1 MRTAALAP
9 LPPGDHRLH
18 GARPPVDLAARGWT
32 EEEHVASGV
41 ATSPGGREAAYAVRV
56 LVRRPPA
63 ERASGTLCAEWLN
76 VSSGAEAA
84 PDWTYL
90 AEELLRSGHAWAG
103 VSAQY
108 VGVMGGQAS
117 VAVGD
122 GDGDGDGDGGSPGL
136 VGADPERYGGLVHP
150 GDAWCHDVHEQVAR
164 AVADLVGAD
173 LVLAVG
179 ESQSACLLSRHLV
192 SVHGPGS
199 PFGGYLVHSRA
210 GALPPLEPSGAQHTM
225 AEVLAQP
232 PAPLPVDL
240 VPTLVVQTE
249 TDVLGRMRSL
259 PARQPDG
266 ALLRTW
272 EVAGTAH
279 ADKFQIDA
287 FEELLGC
294 PTPVNRGQQ
303 VYVLRAGLRALERWA
318 RGGGAPPTGESL
330 QVSGGA
336 GEETYVVDALGNTL
350 GGVRT
355 PAVDAAVQRLSGSA
369 PAGASLLCQLFGSTT
384 PVPPEL
390 LAQRWSSAAEYLAAY
405 EAATDAMVAAGFAV
419 PEDRQAL
426 LSESRPD
433 LLTHP

>member
-1 MRTAALAP
+1 MRTAALDP
-9 LPPGDHRLH
+9 LPPGEHRLH
-18 GARPPVDLAARGWT
+18 GARPPVDLAAHGWT

-41 ATSPGGREAAYAVRV
+41 AVSPSGQEAAYAVRV
-56 LVRRPPA
+56 LVRNPPA
-63 ERASGTLCAEWLN
+63 ERASGTLCVEWLN

-90 AEELLRSGHAWAG
+90 ADELVRSGHAWAG

-117 VAVGD
+117 VTV
-122 GDGDGDGDGGSPGL
+122 GDGGSPGL
-136 VGADPERYGGLVHP
+136 VGADPERYAGLVHP
-150 GDAWCHDVHEQVAR
+150 GDAWCHDVFEQVAR
-164 AVADLVGAD
+164 AVADSVGAD

-210 GALPPLEPSGAQHTM
+210 GALPPVEPSEVQHTM
-225 AEVLAQP
+225 TEVLAQA
-232 PAPLPVDL
+232 PAPLPDDL

-266 ALLRTW
+266 PMLRTW

-287 FEELLGC
+287 FEHFLSC

-318 RGGGAPPTGESL
+318 RGGEPPPAGEPL
-330 QVSGGA
+330 QVTEGA
-336 GEETYVVDALGNTL
+336 GEQRYALDALGNAL

-369 PAGASLLCQLFGSTT
+369 PEGASLVCQLFGSTT
-384 PVPPEL
+384 PVPPEA
-390 LAQRWSSAAEYLAAY
+390 LARRWSSRAEYLAAY
-405 EAATDAMVAAGFAV
+405 EAATAATVAAGFAV
-419 PEDRQAL
+419 PEDGQAL
-426 LSESRPD
+426 LSESRAD
-433 LLTHP
+433 LLTGP

>member
-18 GARPPVDLAARGWT
+18 GARPPADLAARGWI
-32 EEEHVASGV
+32 EEEHAASGV
-41 ATSPGGREAAYAVRV
+41 ATSPGGREAAYVVRV

-63 ERASGTLCAEWLN
+63 DRASGTLCAEWLN

-117 VAVGD
+117 VSVGD
-122 GDGDGDGDGGSPGL
+122 LASVGL
-136 VGADPERYGGLVHP
+136 VGADPERYGGLDHP
-150 GDAWCHDVHEQVAR
+150 GDAWCHDVYEQVAR
-164 AVADLVGAD
+164 AVAELVGAD

-192 SVHGPGS
+192 SVHGPDS
-199 PFGGYLVHSRA
+199 PFDGYLVHSRA
-210 GALPPLEPSGAQHTM
+210 GALPPVEPSGAQHTM

-232 PAPLPVDL
+232 PAPLPDDL

-266 ALLRTW
+266 PLLRTW

-318 RGGGAPPTGESL
+318 REGDAPPAGGFL
-330 QVSGGA
+330 QVREGP
-336 GEETYVVDALGNTL
+336 GEQTFVLDALGNTL

-369 PAGASLLCQLFGSTT
+369 PAGASLVCQLFGSTT
-384 PVPPEL
+384 PVPPGL
-390 LAQRWSSAAEYLAAY
+390 LAERWSSRAAYLAAY
-405 EAATDAMVAAGFAV
+405 EAATDATLAAGFGL

-426 LSESRPD
+426 LSESVPE

>member
-1 MRTAALAP
+1 MSTASLER

-32 EEEHVASGV
+32 ETEHVASGV
-41 ATSPGGREAAYAVRV
+41 ATSTSGREAAYAVRV
-56 LVRRPPA
+56 LVRRPPT
-63 ERASGTLCAEWLN
+63 EQASGTLCAEWLN

-103 VSAQY
+103 ISAQY
-108 VGVMGGQAS
+108 VGVVGGQAS

-122 GDGDGDGDGGSPGL
+122 AGTQRSPGL
-136 VGADPERYGGLVHP
+136 VGADPERYGGLAHP
-150 GDAWCHDVHEQVAR
+150 GDAWCHDVYEQVAR
-164 AVADLVGAD
+164 AVAGLVGAD

-192 SVHGPGS
+192 SVHGPRS

-210 GALPPLEPSGAQHTM
+210 GALPPVEPSGVQHTM

-232 PAPLPVDL
+232 PSPLPDDQ

-266 ALLRTW
+266 PLLRTW

-279 ADKFQIDA
+279 ADTFQIDA

-318 RGGGAPPTGESL
+318 RGGEAPPAGELL
-330 QVSGGA
+330 QVSGRA
-336 GEETYVVDALGNTL
+336 GEEAYVVDSLGNTL

-355 PAVDAAVQRLSGSA
+355 PVVDAAVQRLSGAA
-369 PAGASLLCQLFGSTT
+369 PEGASLICQLFGSTT
-384 PVPPEL
+384 PVPDEL
-390 LAQRWSSAAEYLAAY
+390 LAQRWPTRAGYLAAY
-405 EAATDAMVAAGFAV
+405 EAATDAVIAAGFALA
-419 PEDRQAL
+419 EDRQAL
-426 LSESRPD
+426 LSESVPE
-433 LLTHP
+433 LLTDP

>member
-1 MRTAALAP
+1 MSVASLAA

-32 EEEHVASGV
+32 ETEHVASGLAV
-41 ATSPGGREAAYAVRV
+41 SPSGREAAYAVRV

-63 ERASGTLCAEWLN
+63 QQASGTLCAEWLN

-103 VSAQY
+103 ISAQY
-108 VGVMGGQAS
+108 VGVMGGLAS
-117 VAVGD
+117 VVVGD
-122 GDGDGDGDGGSPGL
+122 GAGGDSPGL
-136 VGADPERYGGLVHP
+136 VGADPERYGGLEHP
-150 GDAWCHDVHEQVAR
+150 GDAWCHDVYQQVAR
-164 AVADLVGAD
+164 AVVGLVGAD

-192 SVHGPGS
+192 SVHGPRS

-210 GALPPLEPSGAQHTM
+210 GALPPAEPSGVQHTM
-225 AEVLAQP
+225 AEVLSRP
-232 PAPLPVDL
+232 PAPLPDDL

-266 ALLRTW
+266 PLLRTW

-303 VYVLRAGLRALERWA
+303 VHVLRAGLRALERWA
-318 RGGGAPPTGESL
+318 RGGDAPPAGEFL
-330 QVSGGA
+330 QVSGGPDA
-336 GEETYVVDALGNTL
+336 ATYVVDALGNTL

-369 PAGASLLCQLFGSTT
+369 PAGASLVCQLFGSTT

-390 LAQRWSSAAEYLAAY
+390 LAQLWPTRAEYLAAY
-405 EAATDAMVAAGFAV
+405 EAATDAMVASGFAL

-426 LSESRPD
+426 LSESVPE
-433 LLTHP
+433 LLTDP

>member
-1 MRTAALAP
+1 MSTASLER

-32 EEEHVASGV
+32 ETEHVASGV
-41 ATSPGGREAAYAVRV
+41 AVSPGGREAAYAVRV

-63 ERASGTLCAEWLN
+63 GQASGTLCAEWLN

-103 VSAQY
+103 ISAQY

-122 GDGDGDGDGGSPGL
+122 GSGAGSPGL
-136 VGADPERYGGLVHP
+136 VGADPERYGGLEHP
-150 GDAWCHDVHEQVAR
+150 GDAWCHDVYEQVAR
-164 AVADLVGAD
+164 AVAHLVGAD
-173 LVLAVG
+173 LVLGVG

-199 PFGGYLVHSRA
+199 PFAGYLVHSRA
-210 GALPPLEPSGAQHTM
+210 GALPRVEPSAVQHTM
-225 AEVLAQP
+225 TEVLSQQ
-232 PAPLPVDL
+232 PAPLPDDL

-266 ALLRTW
+266 PLLRTW

-287 FEELLGC
+287 FEDFLGC

-318 RGGGAPPTGESL
+318 RRGDAPPAGELL

-336 GEETYVVDALGNTL
+336 GEEAYVVDTLGNTL

-369 PAGASLLCQLFGSTT
+369 PAGASLVCQLFGSTT
-384 PVPPEL
+384 PVAPEV
-390 LAQRWSSAAEYLAAY
+390 LAERWPTRAAYLAAY
-405 EAATDAMVAAGFAV
+405 EAATDATVAAGFAL

-426 LSESRPD
+426 LSESVPE
-433 LLTHP
+433 LLTDP

>member
-18 GARPPVDLAARGWT
+18 GARPPADLAARGWT
-32 EEEHVASGV
+32 EEEHAASGV
-41 ATSPGGREAAYAVRV
+41 ATSPGGREAAYVVRV
-56 LVRRPPA
+56 LVRRPPTD
-63 ERASGTLCAEWLN
+63 RASGTLCAEWLN

-117 VAVGD
+117 VSVGD
-122 GDGDGDGDGGSPGL
+122 LGSVGL
-136 VGADPERYGGLVHP
+136 VGADPERYGGLDHP
-150 GDAWCHDVHEQVAR
+150 GDAWCHDVYEQVAR

-192 SVHGPGS
+192 SVHGPDS
-199 PFGGYLVHSRA
+199 PFDGYLVHSRA
-210 GALPPLEPSGAQHTM
+210 GALPPVEPSGAQHTM

-232 PAPLPVDL
+232 PAPLPDDL

-266 ALLRTW
+266 PLLRTW

-318 RGGGAPPTGESL
+318 RGGDAPPAGEFL
-330 QVSGGA
+330 QVREA
-336 GEETYVVDALGNTL
+336 PGEQAFVVDALGNTL

-369 PAGASLLCQLFGSTT
+369 PAGASLVCQLFGSTT
-384 PVPPEL
+384 PVPPGL
-390 LAQRWSSAAEYLAAY
+390 LAERWSSRAAYLAAY
-405 EAATDAMVAAGFAV
+405 EAATDATLAAGFAL

-426 LSESRPD
+426 LSESVPE